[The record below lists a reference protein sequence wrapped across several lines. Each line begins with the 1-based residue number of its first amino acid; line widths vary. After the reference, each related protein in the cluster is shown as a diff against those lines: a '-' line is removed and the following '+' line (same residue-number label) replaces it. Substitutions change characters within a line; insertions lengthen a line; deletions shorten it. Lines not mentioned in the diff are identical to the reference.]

1 MQEPIWIDE
10 RLALAIHRMQIAEH
24 GGDDGVRDLSLLASA
39 LARPRNVF
47 AYEQDATDMARLAA
61 EYLFGICKNHPFV
74 DGNKR
79 TAAVVCETFLNLN
92 SVLLEASDEEFYLVT
107 MQVAQGELDE
117 PTITE
122 WIRKYVSQP

>member
-1 MQEPIWIDE
+1 MREPERVED

-24 GGDDGVRDLSLLASA
+24 GGDDGVRDRALLDSA

-47 AYEQDATDMARLAA
+47 AYEPDTADLARLAA
-61 EYLFGICKNHPFV
+61 EYLFGICRNHPFV

-92 SVLLEASDEEFYLVT
+92 GVSLEATDEEFYLLA
-107 MQVAQGELDE
+107 MQVAQGDLGE
-117 PTITE
+117 TE
-122 WIRKYVSQP
+122 IIDWLRKYVREI